1 MQFTGAP
8 REDEM
13 LRRASGSAMGLL
25 ALSIGATV
33 LLALTRGTDRG
44 ELAATGFSR
53 TLYANPGWS
62 RGWLFKP

>member
-1 MQFTGAP
+1 
-8 REDEM
+8 
-13 LRRASGSAMGLL
+13 MGLL